1 MCYVSLC
8 GLCWN
13 QFFGPPLVRSG
24 ASCLR
29 MQSALQT
36 TLCTCCGWNIYSVPS
51 HPFFPLQGEG
61 GIAASNGIQT
71 CYLSVLS
78 PLSSPP
84 RYTTSNCFC
93 ITDWDSCAFL
103 CAERTGAG
111 LLDLWCPVF
120 VCTERTG
127 AGSPDLYVLCV
138 CLCVQKGQVLVHQI
152 FMSCV
157 CVCVYRKDRCWFT
170 RSLCPVC
177 VFVCTERTGAGLPDL
192 YVLCVCLCVQKG
204 RVLVHQ
210 IFDVLPSLNCWSPQD
225 SLSIMRNPG
234 AVTGLFG
241 LGWR

>member
-127 AGSPDLYVLCV
+127 AGSPDLYVLCLCFVCTERTGAGLPDLYVLCV

-157 CVCVYRKDRCWFT
+157 C
-170 RSLCPVC
+170 
-177 VFVCTERTGAGLPDL
+177 A
-192 YVLCVCLCVQKG
+192 LCVQKG